1 MSRKKLFLSIVLM
14 AALVSVGI
22 VLPSMTR
29 TEQKGTQKTEKTTG
43 TLKTKTP
50 TAVQAP
56 SVNDTAVLP
65 ELQYLGFE
73 YLDTF
78 FSSAQTEDLKEQLAA
93 YLQETGHPGIS
104 SVTFLVDETTYPTS
118 GETLLSFELSDGSTL
133 PVTCL
138 TATGTFLIGEE
149 RLQFYPEHSLS
160 PRVYPRETDDSLPV
174 VTTEEIESR
183 QEGGYADTKNDI
195 DGHTG
200 NEDDGLDD
208 SFSANDSG
216 GYTENSGESIS
227 GVRIEISEKEA
238 QP

>member
-29 TEQKGTQKTEKTTG
+29 TEQNGTQKTEKNTD

-50 TAVQAP
+50 TAAQAP

-78 FSSAQTEDLKEQLAA
+78 FSSTQTADLKEQLAA

-104 SVTFLVDETTYPTS
+104 SVTFLADKTTYPTS

-195 DGHTG
+195 DGGTG
-200 NEDDGLDD
+200 NEDYGLTEG
-208 SFSANDSG
+208 FSTNDSG
-216 GYTENSGESIS
+216 GYTENSDQTIS
-227 GVRIEISEKEA
+227 GVRIEINKEEA

>member
-1 MSRKKLFLSIVLM
+1 MSRKKLFLSIILM
-14 AALVSVGI
+14 ATLVSVGI
-22 VLPSMTR
+22 VLPSITR
-29 TEQKGTQKTEKTTG
+29 TEQNGTQKTEKNTD
-43 TLKTKTP
+43 TLKIKTP
-50 TAVQAP
+50 TAAQDP

-65 ELQYLGFE
+65 DLQYLGFE

-78 FSSAQTEDLKEQLAA
+78 FSSAQTADLKEQLAA
-93 YLQETGHPGIS
+93 YLQETGYPDIS
-104 SVTFLVDETTYPTS
+104 SVTFLADKTTYPTS

-195 DGHTG
+195 DGGTG
-200 NEDDGLDD
+200 NEDDGLTDG
-208 SFSANDSG
+208 FSTNDSG
-216 GYTENSGESIS
+216 DYTENSDQTIS
-227 GVRIEISEKEA
+227 GVRIEISKKEA